1 MTISNRTIPNPDQIV
16 IERRDLHTL
25 TKRERFA
32 AMAMQGL
39 CANPAD
45 WLQDF
50 LEEQI
55 AEMAVTQADALLAE
69 LAKGKQG

>member
-1 MTISNRTIPNPDQIV
+1 
-16 IERRDLHTL
+16 
-25 TKRERFA
+25 
-32 AMAMQGL
+32 MAMQGL

-69 LAKGKQG
+69 LAKEKQG